1 MAEVVELKAF
11 VTASPNEADFSSA
24 ATKENGKHIRLLK
37 VMLRLNLMKAAI
49 SKAKQC
55 ALWELTYNL

>member
-24 ATKENGKHIRLLK
+24 ATKKRMGS
-37 VMLRLNLMKAAI
+37 I
-49 SKAKQC
+49 SD
-55 ALWELTYNL
+55 Y